1 MHHLW
6 PSHADVSCERVGY
19 RLTNFQRRRLLVAAL
34 ALLITNVPVA
44 RGRAA
49 EPLTLERA
57 LQIAREHNPEL
68 LAARQDLDI
77 ARGRLVKSRY
87 WNQFNPQIEGGA
99 AQRHFDGGG
108 SRVQP
113 SGGLSLE
120 LEVAGQRGK
129 RIEEAERN
137 LARVEAEIANTERLV
152 LAQVKEASYQ
162 TLYLERRL
170 QLFRQV
176 EELNRRLRDASGERF
191 RSGEVSKLEA
201 NLAVV
206 RYSQSRKDTLAAD
219 RDHRN
224 AVRTL
229 ERLLGRDPLGTLEI
243 SGDLGAH
250 PSVTAS
256 VGDLLET
263 ALRVRPDL
271 HARDAEIRRV
281 EAETALTKRLIVP
294 NPTLRGGYE
303 EETESL
309 GSRDR
314 IIGGAISIPLPV
326 FDRRQAE
333 LTALAGQRT
342 QATYNRSGTALTV
355 QAEVRDAYRS
365 YEAAAEA
372 VQVFEADA
380 VSRIA
385 ENFRFVETAYREGK
399 IDLLQLVVVQNDLV
413 SAQFS
418 YLDSLWDYW
427 LARTALERAVGQ
439 PVEQGAHQ

>member
-1 MHHLW
+1 MKALVQTFVLPAPGI
-6 PSHADVSCERVGY
+6 PSRGAVVSVEK
-19 RLTNFQRRRLLVAAL
+19 TLLVLFVTL
-34 ALLITNVPVA
+34 AVSLCRPSIAT
-44 RGRAA
+44 A
-49 EPLTLERA
+49 EPLTVERA
-57 LQIAREHNPEL
+57 ID
-68 LAARQDLDI
+68 AARQNNPEFLAAQQELEI
-77 ARGRLVKSRY
+77 ARGRLVKARY

-99 AQRHFDGGG
+99 AQRRFAAGGG
-108 SRVQP
+108 DVQP
-113 SGGLSLE
+113 SAGLSLE
-120 LEVAGQRGK
+120 IEVAGQRAP
-129 RIEEAERN
+129 RIDEAERN
-137 LARVEAEIANTERLV
+137 LTRVEAEVANVARL
-152 LAQVKEASYQ
+152 LTAQVKEAFYRA
-162 TLYLERRL
+162 LYLQRRL

-176 EELNRRLRDASGERF
+176 EELNRRLRDASAERF
-191 RSGEVSKLEA
+191 RSGEVPKLEA

-206 RYSQSRKDTLAAD
+206 RYSQSRKDTLAAE

-224 AVRTL
+224 SLREI
-229 ERLLGRDPLGTLEI
+229 ERLLGRQPLGTVEI
-243 SGDLGAH
+243 AGDLAVH
-250 PSVTAS
+250 PSAKAS
-256 VGDLLET
+256 VDELLET

-271 HARDAEIRRV
+271 QARDAEIQRV
-281 EAETALTKRLIVP
+281 AAETTLTKRLIVP
-294 NPTLRGGYE
+294 NPTLRGGYD

-314 IIGGAISIPLPV
+314 IIGGQISIPLPV

-333 LTALAGQRT
+333 LTALAGQRA

-385 ENFRFVETAYREGK
+385 ENFRFIETAYREGK

-427 LARTALERAVGQ
+427 LAHTALERAAGQ
-439 PVEQGAHQ
+439 PPEQGAHQ